1 MNNVLKILEREGVL
15 HGMTTYEI
23 MHGENLIATITLQ
36 GQCRILV
43 PSFMPWNL
51 YLEETDEL
59 DGRVNNVTNFYY
71 WCATRVL
78 TLDRK
83 YAKQILSSMG
93 MSQATTDKERAQVA
107 LAYHCLTLTDIY
119 WVRTAEESV
128 SFAQINLYENHLENA
143 FVDVSLRGRQM
154 TVGNVHLLA
163 DDASTSG
170 CFPKAWIREREGF
183 YLLKDGDERAVQ
195 NELLASRICQCF
207 RCNQIVYE
215 SYAYDGLQ
223 VTRSR
228 LMTGMEYSIVARE
241 AFEIYVV
248 NRDIDPME
256 YILNLDAYSFYMM
269 NILDYLVGNT
279 DRHWGNWGFL
289 VDNKTGQALRLH
301 DLMDFNQSFREY
313 DTLEGAGCQTISN
326 RKISQREA
334 AIEAVQKV
342 GLNQIANVKEEWFE
356 GRKAELLMFRQR
368 LEQLMRK
375 G

>member
-1 MNNVLKILEREGVL
+1 
-15 HGMTTYEI
+15 MTTYEI

-93 MSQATTDKERAQVA
+93 MSQATTDKERAQIA
-107 LAYHCLTLTDIY
+107 LSYHCLTLTDIY
-119 WVRTAEESV
+119 WVRTADESV
-128 SFAQINLYENHLENA
+128 SFAQINLYENHLQNA

-170 CFPKAWIREREGF
+170 CFPKAWIRERDGF

-215 SYAYDGLQ
+215 PYEYDGLR

-228 LMTGMEYSIVARE
+228 LMTGMEYSIVSRE
-241 AFEIYVV
+241 AFEIYAS
-248 NRDIDPME
+248 NHDIDPME

-301 DLMDFNQSFREY
+301 DLMDFNQSFLEY
-313 DTLEGAGCQTISN
+313 DTPEGAGCQTINN

-334 AIEAVQKV
+334 ALEAVQKV
-342 GLNQIANVKEEWFE
+342 GLNQIAEVKEEWFE
-356 GRKAELLMFRQR
+356 DRKAEFLMFRQR
-368 LEQLMRK
+368 LQQLM
-375 G
+375 GNAV

>member
-1 MNNVLKILEREGVL
+1 MNIVLKILEREGVL

-43 PSFMPWNL
+43 PSYMPWNL

-78 TLDRK
+78 TMDRK

-93 MSQATTDKERAQVA
+93 MSQVTTDKERAQIA
-107 LAYHCLTLTDIY
+107 LSYHCLTLTDIY
-119 WVRTAEESV
+119 WVRTADESV
-128 SFAQINLYENHLENA
+128 SFAQINLYENHLQNA

-170 CFPKAWIREREGF
+170 CFPKAWIREKDGF

-215 SYAYDGLQ
+215 PYEYDGLR
-223 VTRSR
+223 VARSH
-228 LMTGMEYSIVARE
+228 LMTGMEYSIVSRE
-241 AFEIYVV
+241 AFEIYAG
-248 NRDIDPME
+248 NHDIDPME

-313 DTLEGAGCQTISN
+313 DTPEGAGCQTISN

-342 GLNQIANVKEEWFE
+342 GLNQIAEVKEEWFE
-356 GRKAELLMFRQR
+356 DRKADFLMFRQR
-368 LEQLMRK
+368 LQQLINK
-375 G
+375 S